1 MWQLVFLTLSCD
13 LAVAT
18 AHSGS
23 RKGMDI
29 AAGKKQYQVQ
39 HGACSYTFL
48 LPETDHCRSPP
59 SAYVPNAVQR
69 DAPLDYDDSV
79 QRLQVLENIMENN
92 TQWLMKPSA
101 LHSLLTRGV
110 ASNQRTENNR
120 NVSERLA
127 LSLWC
132 FKKKY
137 LKFTDVQIV
146 MLNLESMQP
155 YRFACLEGKLLSSTS
170 ARGLSGLSARE
181 QVRVC
186 ARLLYWLLV
195 LE

>member
-59 SAYVPNAVQR
+59 SAYMPNAVQR

-92 TQWLMKPSA
+92 TQWLMKQRTTVSSQMGTLTASRFPHSTLCPKCLA
-101 LHSLLTRGV
+101 KFRTAKLCLLNEAHVRYTWNSTHRARVSLLDKQSPLGLRKQFCTSPRD
-110 ASNQRTENNR
+110 ATLPLEPARQRKQRTPE
-120 NVSERLA
+120 
-127 LSLWC
+127 
-132 FKKKY
+132 
-137 LKFTDVQIV
+137 
-146 MLNLESMQP
+146 
-155 YRFACLEGKLLSSTS
+155 
-170 ARGLSGLSARE
+170 
-181 QVRVC
+181 
-186 ARLLYWLLV
+186 
-195 LE
+195 

>member
-48 LPETDHCRSPP
+48 LPETDHCRSPS

-92 TQWLMKPSA
+92 TQWLMKVRRRRSWARCHRLRFRRQPGGRAGGGGQS
-101 LHSLLTRGV
+101 REVV
-110 ASNQRTENNR
+110 ADT
-120 NVSERLA
+120 SE
-127 LSLWC
+127 
-132 FKKKY
+132 
-137 LKFTDVQIV
+137 
-146 MLNLESMQP
+146 
-155 YRFACLEGKLLSSTS
+155 
-170 ARGLSGLSARE
+170 
-181 QVRVC
+181 
-186 ARLLYWLLV
+186 
-195 LE
+195 